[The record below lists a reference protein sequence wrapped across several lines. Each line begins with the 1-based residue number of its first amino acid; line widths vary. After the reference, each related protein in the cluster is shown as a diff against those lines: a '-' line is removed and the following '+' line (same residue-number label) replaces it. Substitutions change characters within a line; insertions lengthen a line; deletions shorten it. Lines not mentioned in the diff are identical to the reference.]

1 MSGADANAQD
11 VTGRTALHAAIA
23 ADAQGVFQIL
33 LASRSTQRN
42 ARTFDGTTPLIL
54 AARLNIEGMVEELLQ
69 RDVDINAADDSGEHA
84 HTNAVHAILLL
95 YGVDCRVYGMCA
107 AFAVRRWVNILVALI
122 ST

>member
-1 MSGADANAQD
+1 MFSAFLRLHACLSGADANAQD

-69 RDVDINAADDSGEHA
+69 RDVDVNAADDSGEYA
-84 HTNAVHAILLL
+84 YASVPLSFLATCANAN
-95 YGVDCRVYGMCA
+95 G
-107 AFAVRRWVNILVALI
+107 
-122 ST
+122 

>member
-84 HTNAVHAILLL
+84 HALVDAIVFYGSAQCLCASLTINILLQAMYL
-95 YGVDCRVYGMCA
+95 E
-107 AFAVRRWVNILVALI
+107 I
-122 ST
+122 

>member
-84 HTNAVHAILLL
+84 HTPRPCNPFTV
-95 YGVDCRVYGMCA
+95 GV
-107 AFAVRRWVNILVALI
+107 
-122 ST
+122 